1 MLTSLPLVCS
11 NRRVTTVPTILEMQ
25 RMQERDEQELTSKE
39 RQSRQEVNKQKI
51 LNILNGK
58 DRDQNYFSDPK
69 LNEIIAEGL
78 AREIEIHNLSDN
90 SYSRKKISNYL
101 RSMIIFKKR

>member
-1 MLTSLPLVCS
+1 MITLNENAKSLYEKNRSEGISSQTSLETDNKVS
-11 NRRVTTVPTILEMQ
+11 
-25 RMQERDEQELTSKE
+25 LTF
-39 RQSRQEVNKQKI
+39 
-51 LNILNGK
+51 
-58 DRDQNYFSDPK
+58 QNYFSDPK